1 MILIVG
7 MMKDMKGRQKMVM
20 LRKKTNRFWKISLT
34 EKNKKPLRLIMISI
48 IALMLAGCS
57 DKTPRMSDI
66 EITTVDKKDF
76 DDIENIE
83 AIYGDICDKTENTSD
98 SLEEIRSIV
107 NQLGRNGYAAV
118 DSENQIDMV
127 CAEQIKQFC
136 RQVKAQEEAEE
147 TLVVVI
153 SESSFIRYAFTT
165 KDGNVKVKYSYCR
178 YEGDYWETAGTNT
191 YPAYT
196 WVYSDEGYLFFEEY
210 HMPGFDGPSGHTAVR
225 VEPLDE
231 TCRELNRKYLRTI
244 GYELNNLFT
253 SDWSEDDFLELNFY
267 DIYEVLYQIKN
278 KRYPASFLKEGQ
290 NYEIPSS
297 EFESVFQTFFR
308 IDAQVLQQYTIYHE
322 DTRTYQYRTRG
333 MFDFAPTPYI
343 PYPEVISYEEN
354 PDGTVKLM
362 VNAVWAEKSLEKAFF
377 HEVIIRPL
385 DNGGFQYVSNH
396 VIPSENNVEITWY
409 RERLTDEQWQ
419 EYYGEMQ

>member
-1 MILIVG
+1 
-7 MMKDMKGRQKMVM
+7 MVM
-20 LRKKTNRFWKISLT
+20 LRKKTNRFWKIGLT
-34 EKNKKPLRLIMISI
+34 EKVRKSLQLIMINI
-48 IALMLAGCS
+48 MALMLTGCS
-57 DKTPRMSDI
+57 DKTPKISDI

-118 DSENQIDMV
+118 DSKNQIDMV

-178 YEGDYWETAGTNT
+178 YEGGYWETAGTNT

-231 TCRELNRKYLRTI
+231 TCREFNRKYLRTI

-297 EFESVFQTFFR
+297 EFESVFQTFF
-308 IDAQVLQQYTIYHE
+308 E
-322 DTRTYQYRTRG
+322 
-333 MFDFAPTPYI
+333 
-343 PYPEVISYEEN
+343 
-354 PDGTVKLM
+354 
-362 VNAVWAEKSLEKAFF
+362 
-377 HEVIIRPL
+377 
-385 DNGGFQYVSNH
+385 
-396 VIPSENNVEITWY
+396 
-409 RERLTDEQWQ
+409 
-419 EYYGEMQ
+419 